1 MEKVS
6 AVPSMHDAVAEA
18 KKLAIEQAKS
28 EPGAMFAVITALLLG
43 LTSLSPHFSIETS
56 LLSVLGFLPRPAGS
70 KRRGCKR
77 LN

>member
-1 MEKVS
+1 MEKVA
-6 AVPSMHDAVAEA
+6 AVPSMHEAVAEA
-18 KKLAIEQAKS
+18 RKLPVEQAKS

-43 LTSLSPHFSIETS
+43 LTSLSPHFSLATS
-56 LLSVLGFLPRPAGS
+56 FRSALGFLQSSAGL